1 MGEKDLIPKN
11 NKKKNFDFKKIKTNT
26 TNSLCEVETFL
37 CNFKKSCTYYNL
49 YKLLKK

>member
-1 MGEKDLIPKN
+1 MGEKFLIPKIKIMN
-11 NKKKNFDFKKIKTNT
+11 YFDFKKIKKNT

-37 CNFKKSCTYYNL
+37 CSFKKSCTYYNL